1 VTDSLSGIPI
11 PSWQQLIIFLPTL
24 DFIMAV
30 HPQVDLYT
38 QKVEAFMA
46 KYPKV
51 TGKGT
56 NTATQ
61 STSINST
68 VKNDARAVSIFH
80 DNALT
85 VYDTRSI
92 DFFQS
97 LQEKT
102 GYPAAWFFL
111 ATCGVIIA
119 ALTLLGGAKLLVDV
133 VGFVY
138 PAYMSFKSIDGSSSS
153 SSTTD
158 STIKRAEETQW
169 LTYWVCFAFMSLL
182 ETVFGFLTRLIP
194 LYYWLKLA
202 IVVVRTFIQQG
213 RRRRRASMESNQ
225 CWQMLTSHCLFVAM
239 V

>member
-1 VTDSLSGIPI
+1 
-11 PSWQQLIIFLPTL
+11 
-24 DFIMAV
+24 MAV

-38 QKVEAFMA
+38 QKVEAFMG

-56 NTATQ
+56 TNDDDHHAEYRYCAVKMTFSGDVWQCQ
-61 STSINST
+61 S
-68 VKNDARAVSIFH
+68 VHFP
-80 DNALT
+80 LL
-85 VYDTRSI
+85 RSLRSHLDI

-111 ATCGVIIA
+111 ATCGVLIA

-153 SSTTD
+153 STD

-182 ETVFGFLTRLIP
+182 ETVFGFLTRLVP

-202 IVVVRTFIQQG
+202 IVVVRI
-213 RRRRRASMESNQ
+213 
-225 CWQMLTSHCLFVAM
+225 
-239 V
+239 

>member
-1 VTDSLSGIPI
+1 
-11 PSWQQLIIFLPTL
+11 
-24 DFIMAV
+24 MAV

-56 NTATQ
+56 KIPQQAQNTGIIPVLLKMTR
-61 STSINST
+61 NMD
-68 VKNDARAVSIFH
+68 NGGLARVNVLL
-80 DNALT
+80 DCALT
-85 VYDTRSI
+85 LILV

-111 ATCGVIIA
+111 AMCGVMIA

-138 PAYMSFKSIDGSSSS
+138 PAYMSFKSIDGSSSSS

-182 ETVFGFLTRLIP
+182 ETVFGFLTRLVP

-202 IVVVRTFIQQG
+202 IVVVRIYQTRATTTTRDQG
-213 RRRRRASMESNQ
+213 ILCR
-225 CWQMLTSHCLFVAM
+225 CSHEPLFVAIAYACL
-239 V
+239 VCYSNATVDVVS

>member
-1 VTDSLSGIPI
+1 MTMHSQCMI
-11 PSWQQLIIFLPTL
+11 
-24 DFIMAV
+24 
-30 HPQVDLYT
+30 
-38 QKVEAFMA
+38 
-46 KYPKV
+46 
-51 TGKGT
+51 
-56 NTATQ
+56 
-61 STSINST
+61 
-68 VKNDARAVSIFH
+68 
-80 DNALT
+80 
-85 VYDTRSI
+85 TRSI

-202 IVVVRTFIQQG
+202 IVVVRTYAIISNKDDDDDDDDARVWNAINAG
-213 RRRRRASMESNQ
+213 KCSRAVV
-225 CWQMLTSHCLFVAM
+225 CLLPWCDFCRWSL
-239 V
+239 

>member
-1 VTDSLSGIPI
+1 MDNGGLARVNVL
-11 PSWQQLIIFLPTL
+11 L
-24 DFIMAV
+24 DC
-30 HPQVDLYT
+30 
-38 QKVEAFMA
+38 
-46 KYPKV
+46 
-51 TGKGT
+51 
-56 NTATQ
+56 
-61 STSINST
+61 
-68 VKNDARAVSIFH
+68 
-80 DNALT
+80 ALT
-85 VYDTRSI
+85 LILV

-111 ATCGVIIA
+111 AMCGVMIA

-138 PAYMSFKSIDGSSSS
+138 PAYMSFKSIDGSSSSSSS

-182 ETVFGFLTRLIP
+182 ETVFGFLTRLVP

-202 IVVVRTFIQQG
+202 IVVVRIYQTRATMTTTTTRDQG
-213 RRRRRASMESNQ
+213 ILCRCSRAVV
-225 CWQMLTSHCLFVAM
+225 CCHCLRLFVCYSNAT
-239 V
+239 VDVVS